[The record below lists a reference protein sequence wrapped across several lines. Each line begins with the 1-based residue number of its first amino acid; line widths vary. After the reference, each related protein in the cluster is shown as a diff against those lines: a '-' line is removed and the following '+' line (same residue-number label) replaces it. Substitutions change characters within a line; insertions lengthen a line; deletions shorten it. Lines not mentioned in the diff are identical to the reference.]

1 VLGDAR
7 VPIRFVQRLGTKP
20 RFGFGYRTERRFLPG
35 RVVKPEGQ

>member
-20 RFGFGYRTERRFLPG
+20 RFGFGHRTARRFLRG
-35 RVVKPEGQ
+35 RIVKSEGQ